1 MCIHGLPIPSRFS
14 PYFLLCDPG
23 AARQCVCR
31 SSARPRAHP
40 APLPS
45 AAQTVDA
52 NNPPKKRLAEE
63 WLPFAGP
70 VDAVFPGAPDFLELD
85 VGTGAAVALTANGW
99 PDAVVWS
106 PWTSMEA
113 CYKEF
118 CCVENARAVEPVT
131 LAPGEHWRAQMEV
144 AVVDL

>member
-1 MCIHGLPIPSRFS
+1 MCIYMGGRRRRVTFFAIRVLAECSR
-14 PYFLLCDPG
+14 
-23 AARQCVCR
+23 R
-31 SSARPRAHP
+31 SSARLQSHP
-40 APLPS
+40 APPPPLFPPT
-45 AAQTVDA
+45 AQTVDA
-52 NNPPKKRLAEE
+52 NSPPKKRLAEE

-70 VDAVFPGAPDFLELD
+70 VDSVFPGAPDFLELD